1 MFAIVWGTHMAGR
14 EEEHRTLKALKAQL
28 DFIEKGGYR
37 IPDNALWRPPAMFLD
52 SPTCLQFHG
61 AQGTRPCDACILMRF
76 VPQERSRAAVPCHHI
91 PLTGTGDT
99 VASAEAWADQ
109 SELEQL
115 VKAWLRSTIEHL
127 EELLRNSAGEQQA
140 SPNQ

>member
-1 MFAIVWGTHMAGR
+1 MI
-14 EEEHRTLKALKAQL
+14 EALKAQF

-52 SPTCLQFHG
+52 SPTCLHLRG

-91 PLTGTGDT
+91 PLTDAGDT

-109 SELEQL
+109 SEIEQL
-115 VKAWLRSTIEHL
+115 VRAWLRSTIERL

-140 SPNQ
+140 NPNP